1 MIDGR
6 KYTDD
11 EFLRQRLS
19 EKEDI
24 LDVAEK
30 MQTFWESNPEG
41 YPDGSCRNAT
51 EILEQFKEYMA
62 GKHLFPAPKG
72 RWTYSVLMRGSGIFL
87 QLNHYPDQSQNA
99 ERDSVSHSPAFESR
113 NMISVLGLD
122 TGNDRSKVDPEY
134 IVQTDDRYTLCG
146 VKARMMSTAE
156 YGAMN
161 DLEHQTVV
169 TRIWRGKIRGAVRVD
184 KVWRIP
190 DLTEPVDR
198 GYRAASYGWEGK
210 LTGMPEKLHAIED
223 YQRVD
228 IFQDP
233 VNLVLFHIRMTPVE
247 GDPVEFTCER
257 NQRMRIEQ
265 ALIAHP
271 DVECL
276 SDEILRISFKEEECS
291 CKDRRAYGNSD
302 IGVG

>member
-6 KYTDD
+6 KYTDE
-11 EFLRQRLS
+11 EFRRQRLS
-19 EKEDI
+19 EKRDI
-24 LDVAEK
+24 RDATEK
-30 MQTFWESNPEG
+30 MKDFWESAPEG
-41 YPDGSCRNAT
+41 YPDGYCRNAAG
-51 EILEQFKEYMA
+51 ILEQFREYIT
-62 GKHLFPAPKG
+62 GKHLFPAPEG

-87 QLNHYPDQSQNA
+87 QLNHYPDQST
-99 ERDSVSHSPAFESR
+99 ERESVSHSLASESR
-113 NMISVLGLD
+113 SMISVLGLD
-122 TGNDRSKVDPEY
+122 NGNDRPKVDPEY

-233 VNLVLFHIRMTPVE
+233 VNLVLFHIRMTPAK

-291 CKDRRAYGNSD
+291 GRDRGTDKNSS
-302 IGVG
+302 IGIGK